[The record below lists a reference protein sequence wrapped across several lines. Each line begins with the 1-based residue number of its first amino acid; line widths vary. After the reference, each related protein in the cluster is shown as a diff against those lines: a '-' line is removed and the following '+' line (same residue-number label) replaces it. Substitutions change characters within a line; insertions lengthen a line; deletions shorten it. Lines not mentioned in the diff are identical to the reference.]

1 MLDTLAYY
9 AILAYIVH
17 KLICFAS
24 RFIKVP
30 ELDQKYV
37 FITGC
42 DTGFGYQA
50 SLRLQAAGMKVISA
64 CLFEKGAKEL
74 QAEAAGASG
83 RGTIKTLVMDVT
95 KDDSVKA
102 ALAEIKAYVGNK
114 GLHALINNAG
124 VLRGEL
130 LDTMSMDDWN
140 FQLNVNVVGSARV
153 AKAMLPLI
161 VQARGRIINV
171 ASVAG
176 IFGTEGTVAYN
187 ASKFAV
193 VGMTDAMRRELA
205 DWGVKVSMV
214 LPGIMNTP
222 LWEVPLDP
230 KNIDRIWNSLSADQ
244 KEFYGSKQLF
254 VDMFTEAKALVKLV
268 NGDPK
273 LVIDAMEQAVTSRF
287 PFRRYYAGY
296 DTFMFRFLAMLPDC
310 AGDFLWAARHY
321 ALHTKPVIPIGVR
334 KRKD

>member
-1 MLDTLAYY
+1 LDTLAYY
-9 AILAYIVH
+9 AILAYVIH

-30 ELDQKYV
+30 ELEQKYV
-37 FITGC
+37 FVTGC
-42 DTGFGYQA
+42 DTGFGYQV

-64 CLFEKGAKEL
+64 CLTEKGAKEL
-74 QAEAAGASG
+74 QAASTSNG
-83 RGTIKTLVMDVT
+83 RGTIVSLVMDVS
-95 KDDSVKA
+95 KEDSVKA
-102 ALAEIKAYVGNK
+102 ALAEVKACVGNK

-140 FQLNVNVVGSARV
+140 FQLSVNVVGSARV
-153 AKAMLPLI
+153 AKAVLPLI

-187 ASKFAV
+187 ATKFAV

-244 KEFYGSKQLF
+244 KEFYASKQLF
-254 VDMFTEAKALVKLV
+254 VAMYTEAKALVKLV

-273 LVIDAMEQAVTSRF
+273 LVVDAMEQAVTCRF

-296 DTFMFRFLAMLPDC
+296 DTFAFRFLAMLPDC
-310 AGDFLWAARHY
+310 AADFLWAARHY
-321 ALHTKPVIPIGVR
+321 VLKTSPVVPPGVR

>member
-1 MLDTLAYY
+1 LDTLAYY
-9 AILAYIVH
+9 AIVAYIIH

-24 RFIKVP
+24 RFIKVG

-42 DTGFGYQA
+42 DTGFGYQI
-50 SLRLQAAGMKVISA
+50 SLRLQGAGMRVIAA
-64 CLFEKGAKEL
+64 CLTEKGAKDL
-74 QAEAAGASG
+74 QAAATANNG
-83 RGTIKTLVMDVT
+83 RGTLKTVIMDVT
-95 KDDSVKA
+95 KDDSVKS
-102 ALAEIKAYVGNK
+102 ALTEIKSYVGNK
-114 GLHALINNAG
+114 GLFALINNAG

-140 FQLNVNVVGSARV
+140 FQLAVNVVGSARV

-187 ASKFAV
+187 ATKFAV

-205 DWGVKVSMV
+205 DWGVKVLMV

-222 LWEVPLDP
+222 LWEVPLNP
-230 KNIDRIWNSLSADQ
+230 VNIDRIWNSLSADQ

-254 VDMFTEAKALVKLV
+254 VDMFTEAKQLVMMV

-273 LVIDAMEQAVTSRF
+273 ISD
-287 PFRRYYAGY
+287 
-296 DTFMFRFLAMLPDC
+296 
-310 AGDFLWAARHY
+310 
-321 ALHTKPVIPIGVR
+321 
-334 KRKD
+334 